1 VVYFEVVM
9 SVVLGRLDGKGVL
22 IKKKEQRKK
31 GRAKNVYI
39 ISLASNISR
48 LHYQEISEIFV
59 KMDGKRYSRGMDS
72 FIFTKISI
80 AEKAWMWFIL
90 RWS

>member
-1 VVYFEVVM
+1 M

-39 ISLASNISR
+39 ISLASNIAR
-48 LHYQEISEIFV
+48 LHYQEISETFV
-59 KMDGKRYSRGMDS
+59 KLGGKRYDHRMDS
-72 FIFTKISI
+72 FVFTKIPV
-80 AEKAWMWFIL
+80 AEKAWIWYML
-90 RWS
+90 RWA